1 MFKKG
6 TQQQAV
12 WDFMSKL
19 EVGDMEEF
27 TVVDPSRGIVMTN
40 ASARATICSVSRV
53 AGVKFR
59 TFTAPTKME
68 GRPKDALGLWVV
80 RIK

>member
-6 TQQQAV
+6 TQRQAV

-27 TVVDPSRGIVMTN
+27 TVVDPSRGIVMTD
-40 ASARATICSVSRV
+40 ASARATICAVSKA
-53 AGVKFR
+53 AGVKVRAFS
-59 TFTAPTKME
+59 APTKME
-68 GRPKDALGLWVV
+68 GRPKDAWGLWVV